1 MAVRFQPDELAK
13 TKLPPP
19 NLWPKLT
26 MPSEFYRSLPEQ
38 VNLAHEVLDKNVERG
53 RQHKVAIYQDDRKVT
68 YGEISRLSTALAASL
83 VDLGVQPFDRIAL
96 RFPNA
101 PEAVIANFGVLKA
114 GALPVTVH
122 PRWTRKE
129 VAHVVNDSDAKFLF
143 THARPDVL
151 GEVEA
156 AKPEFRA
163 FSNLILVGDEK
174 VAGEKGYLAYEQL
187 VRKGNK
193 KFSPVPHRKDDA
205 AFILYTSGTTGMPK
219 GVIHSIA
226 GVLAITSQVAK
237 SVWKFEENDVLGTP
251 APLTFAL
258 GYGALAIIPYYAGI
272 SVSMMTRPDPE
283 YVFSSIDKHR
293 VTVFTTS
300 PTFYRKTIPI
310 LDTLLPKYDIS
321 SLKLCTGGGEAVG
334 PDTIE
339 GWKAK
344 TGYTIY
350 EGFGATE
357 LFYIVISNSV
367 AGDDALPGS
376 VGRPVEGVE
385 VKILDPET
393 QKIVPNGEGQLLVAG
408 PTGTVYWNPYADDH
422 RLLKKMETDVK
433 FGYVALGDS
442 VRVDPQG
449 RVWFVGR
456 GEDVIKSSGYRI
468 GPDEIESALMSL
480 PQIEEAGVVGLPD
493 PVRGEDVVAFV
504 TLKKGVAAG
513 DPLKK
518 EILEHLKTHVATY
531 KLPREIVFV
540 ESLPRSPTGKLL
552 RRELRARAQKPAA

>member
-1 MAVRFQPDELAK
+1 MGIRFLPDDLAK
-13 TKLPPP
+13 AKLPPP
-19 NLWPKLT
+19 NLWPKLSV
-26 MPSEFYRSLPEQ
+26 PPDFYGSLPES
-38 VNLAHEVLDKNVERG
+38 VNLAHEVLDKNVEAG

-68 YGEISRLSTALAASL
+68 YGELSRFSSSLAASL
-83 VDLGVQPFDRIAL
+83 IDLGLRPFDRVAL
-96 RFPNA
+96 RFPNT
-101 PEAVIANFGVLKA
+101 PDAVVANFAVLKA

-156 AKPEFRA
+156 AKPEFRSL
-163 FSNLILVGDEK
+163 SNVILVGDEK

-193 KFSPVPHRKDDA
+193 KFSPVLHRKDDA

-226 GVLAITSQVAK
+226 GVLAITAQVGK

-283 YVFSSIDKHR
+283 YVFSTIEKHG

-310 LDTLLPKYDIS
+310 LDTLLSKYDIS

-393 QKIVPNGEGQLLVAG
+393 KKIVPEGEGQLLVAG
-408 PTGTVYWNPYADDH
+408 PTGTVYWNPYADDN

-433 FGYVALGDS
+433 LGYVALGDS
-442 VRVDPQG
+442 VRIDSKG
-449 RVWFVGR
+449 LVWFVGR

-480 PQIEEAGVVGLPD
+480 PEVEEAGVVGVPD
-493 PVRGEDVVAFV
+493 PVRGEVVVAYV
-504 TLKKGVAAG
+504 TVKKGTPTGEALKKQ
-513 DPLKK
+513 LT
-518 EILEHLKTHVATY
+518 EHLKTHIATY
-531 KLPREIVFV
+531 KLPRDIVFV
-540 ESLPRSPTGKLL
+540 ETLPRSPTGKLL
-552 RRELRARAQKPAA
+552 RRELRTRAVTPAA

>member
-1 MAVRFQPDELAK
+1 MAIRFLPADLAK

-26 MPSEFYRSLPEQ
+26 VPADFYNALPEN
-38 VNLAHEVLDKNVERG
+38 VNLASEVLDKNIAAG

-68 YGEISRLSTALAASL
+68 YGELSRHSTAIAASL

-101 PEAVIANFGVLKA
+101 PEAVVANFGVLKA

-122 PRWTRKE
+122 PRWTRRE

-156 AKPEFRA
+156 AKPEFTSL
-163 FSNLILVGDEK
+163 SNLILVGDEK
-174 VAGEKGYLAYEQL
+174 VAGEKGYLAYEAL
-187 VRKGNK
+187 ARKGSK
-193 KFSPVPHRKDDA
+193 TFTPVSHRKDDA

-226 GVLAITSQVAK
+226 GVLAITAQVGK

-283 YVFSSIDKHR
+283 YVFSTIDKHR

-310 LDTLLPKYDIS
+310 LDPLLAKYDIS
-321 SLKLCTGGGEAVG
+321 TLKLCTGGGEAVG
-334 PDTIE
+334 PDTIA

-367 AGDDALPGS
+367 AGEDALPGS

-385 VKILDPET
+385 VKILDSET
-393 QKIVPNGEGQLLVAG
+393 QKIVPEGEGQLLVAG
-408 PTGTVYWNPYADDH
+408 PTGTVYWNPYADGN

-442 VRVDPQG
+442 VRIDPQG

-480 PQIEEAGVVGLPD
+480 PQVEEAGVVGVPD

-504 TLKKGVAAG
+504 TVKKGISPG
-513 DPLKK
+513 EPLKK
-518 EILEHLKTHVATY
+518 ELLENLKTHVATY
-531 KLPREIVFV
+531 KLPRDIVFV
-540 ESLPRSPTGKLL
+540 ETLPRSPTGKLL
-552 RRELRARAQKPAA
+552 RRELRAGVQKPTA

>member
-1 MAVRFQPDELAK
+1 MAIRFLPDDLAK
-13 TKLPPP
+13 TKLPPS
-19 NLWPKLT
+19 NLWPKLSV
-26 MPSEFYRSLPEQ
+26 PAGFYNALPEN
-38 VNLAHEVLDKNVERG
+38 VNLAAEVLDKNVAAG

-68 YGEISRLSTALAASL
+68 YGELSRQSTAIASSL

-122 PRWTRKE
+122 PRWTRRE

-156 AKPEFRA
+156 AKSEFTSL
-163 FSNLILVGDEK
+163 SNIVLVGDEK
-174 VAGEKGYLAYEQL
+174 AAGEKGYVAYEAL
-187 VRKGNK
+187 ARKGSR
-193 KFSPVPHRKDDA
+193 KFAPVPHRKDDA

-226 GVLAITSQVAK
+226 GVLAITDQVGK

-283 YVFSSIDKHR
+283 YVFSTIDKHG

-310 LDTLLPKYDIS
+310 VDPLLAKYDIS

-334 PDTIE
+334 PDTIAA
-339 GWKAK
+339 WKAK

-367 AGDDALPGS
+367 AGKDALPGS

-393 QKIVPNGEGQLLVAG
+393 KEIRPQGEGQLLVAG
-408 PTGTVYWNPYADDH
+408 PTGTVYWNPYADDN

-442 VRVDPQG
+442 VRVDEAG

-480 PQIEEAGVVGLPD
+480 PEVEEAGVVGVPD

-504 TLKKGVAAG
+504 TVKKGVTSG
-513 DPLKK
+513 EELKK
-518 EILEHLKTHVATY
+518 QILEHLKTHVATY
-531 KLPREIVFV
+531 KLPRDIFFV
-540 ESLPRSPTGKLL
+540 ETLPRSPTGKLL
-552 RRELRARAQKPAA
+552 RRELRTKAPKAAA